1 MKVILLKDVR
11 GLGKRGEV
19 REVNDGYAKNRLIP
33 GKFAA
38 QATPGALA
46 ANEHAREAQNEAHA
60 LHITELKQAAQM
72 LEGKVL
78 VFKRK
83 MNDKG
88 EAFGSVSE
96 HDIEESISALGV
108 EVKLTDKKS
117 IKTAGEYEV
126 KIPLGEGI
134 HANVKVRLEAD
145 L

>member
-46 ANEHAREAQNEAHA
+46 ANERSREAQDEARA
-60 LHITELKQAAQM
+60 LRITELKQAAQM

-96 HDIEESISALGV
+96 HDIEESLNSFGITA
-108 EVKLTDKKS
+108 KLAEKKI
-117 IKTAGEYEV
+117 IKTAGDYEV